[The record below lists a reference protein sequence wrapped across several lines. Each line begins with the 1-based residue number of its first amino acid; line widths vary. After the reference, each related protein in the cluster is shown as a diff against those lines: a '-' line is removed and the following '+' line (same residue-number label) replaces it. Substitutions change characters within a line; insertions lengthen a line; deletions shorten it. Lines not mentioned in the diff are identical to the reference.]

1 MVPIDEAHGVRYGLC
16 EESDLDEMAILLGEV
31 FSRSDPPAV
40 AAGITPGE
48 FEAFVRL
55 LLPTV
60 EAGGL
65 TIVARSADT
74 GDMVGAL
81 LAEDSAA
88 ELPAGLDGLSP
99 KFDPVTDI
107 LGQLEAEYWQGK
119 ERDRGHCLHLFL
131 LGVASSAGGRGVAQQ
146 LVERC
151 VENGVR
157 KGYRVG
163 VTEATNAV
171 SQHIFRKLGFVD
183 RVQRSYQDH
192 RYQGQA
198 VFASIDGHAGPILM
212 DRQLS

>member
-1 MVPIDEAHGVRYGLC
+1 MVPIHETHGVWYGLC
-16 EESDLDEMAILLGEV
+16 EGSDLDEMAILLGEV
-31 FSRSDPPAV
+31 FSRYDPPAV
-40 AAGITPGE
+40 AAGITPEE

-88 ELPAGLDGLSP
+88 ELPAGLEGLSP
-99 KFDPVTDI
+99 KFDPVFDI
-107 LGQLEAEYWQGK
+107 LGQLDTEYWQGEEPDK
-119 ERDRGHCLHLFL
+119 GHYLHLFL
-131 LGVASSAGGRGVAQQ
+131 VGVAPASGGRGVAQQ
-146 LVERC
+146 LVETC

-157 KGYRVG
+157 KGYRFG

-212 DRQLS
+212 DRRLS